1 MGSLDKLICFLH
13 RLEQSSIQYRLEG
26 VRDAIMV
33 TVAVPGERWEIEFFD
48 SGRVEIERFES
59 TGVVEEEKMLED
71 LLSIHA
77 S

>member
-13 RLEQSSIQYRLEG
+13 RLQQSRIEYRLEN

-48 SGRVEIERFES
+48 SGAVEIERFSS
-59 TGVVEEEKMLED
+59 TGVEEDEKLLED